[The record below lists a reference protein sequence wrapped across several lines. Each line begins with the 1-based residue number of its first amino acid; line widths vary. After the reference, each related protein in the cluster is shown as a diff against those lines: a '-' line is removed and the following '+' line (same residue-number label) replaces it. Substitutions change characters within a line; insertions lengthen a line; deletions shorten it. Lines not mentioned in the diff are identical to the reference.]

1 MRVQSDSDWAG
12 DTKTRKST
20 SGGTIRLGA
29 HLVKS
34 WSKDQGSIATS
45 SAEAEL
51 YAATKAA
58 SEALGLQIALKD
70 FGIDIEINM
79 EIDAKATI
87 GIVSRQGL
95 GRLKHVEVHDL
106 WIQEAIKR
114 GRLKIQKIPRAI
126 NTADLLASPSKSE
139 DIKKFMEELCFRF
152 V

>member
-1 MRVQSDSDWAG
+1 M
-12 DTKTRKST
+12 
-20 SGGTIRLGA
+20 
-29 HLVKS
+29 VKS

-45 SAEAEL
+45 SGEAEL

-58 SEALGLQIALKD
+58 SEALGLQSALKD
-70 FGIDIEINM
+70 FGINVEINL

-106 WIQEAIKR
+106 WIQEAVKR
-114 GRLKIQKIPRAI
+114 RRLRIQKIPRAI

-139 DIKKFMEELCFRF
+139 DMNKIMEELCFQIR
-152 V
+152 